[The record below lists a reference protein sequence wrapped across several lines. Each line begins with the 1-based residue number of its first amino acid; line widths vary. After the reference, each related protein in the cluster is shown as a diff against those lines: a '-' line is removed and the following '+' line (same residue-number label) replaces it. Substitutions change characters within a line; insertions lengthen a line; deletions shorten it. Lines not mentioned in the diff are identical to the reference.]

1 MNVQDG
7 DCRKIAVNVQDGD
20 CREIG
25 VNECAGR

>member
-1 MNVQDG
+1 MNMQDG
-7 DCRKIAVNVQDGD
+7 DCREIAVNVQDGD

>member
-7 DCRKIAVNVQDGD
+7 DCREIAVNVQDGD
-20 CREIG
+20 CSEIG

>member
-1 MNVQDG
+1 VNMQDG
-7 DCRKIAVNVQDGD
+7 DCREIAVNVQDGD